1 MVRAGEIKKFIGIS
15 EPYEAP
21 EHPDLDIHTE
31 TFSIDH
37 CVKVILKKMID
48 DEIISS
54 KNKPL
59 VVESLIE
66 TVSEDEL
73 ESFMTLKSID
83 IDIE

>member
-1 MVRAGEIKKFIGIS
+1 
-15 EPYEAP
+15 
-21 EHPDLDIHTE
+21 
-31 TFSIDH
+31 
-37 CVKVILKKMID
+37 MID